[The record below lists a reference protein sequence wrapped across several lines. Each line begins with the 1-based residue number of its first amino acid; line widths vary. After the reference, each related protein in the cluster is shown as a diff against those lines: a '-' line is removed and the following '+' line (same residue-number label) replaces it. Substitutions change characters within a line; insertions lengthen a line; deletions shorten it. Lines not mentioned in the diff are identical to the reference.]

1 MEVNTLSRRSHL
13 GRDISDELLLDGQG
27 EEGSGGTIGKGTNM
41 MGTPRLTKR
50 EQELLLIWKM
60 KEGN

>member
-1 MEVNTLSRRSHL
+1 M
-13 GRDISDELLLDGQG
+13 SDELLLDSQG

-41 MGTPRLTKR
+41 MGAPRLTKR

-60 KEGN
+60 NEGN

>member
-13 GRDISDELLLDGQG
+13 GRDISDELLLNSQG

-41 MGTPRLTKR
+41 MGALRLTKR

-60 KEGN
+60 KEGS